1 MAFPQ
6 QFLDELIARNDILDV
21 VSSYVHLT
29 KKGSNYFGLC
39 PFHNE
44 KTPSFSVAPDK
55 QIYHCFGCK
64 KGGGVI
70 NFIMEEENLSFPD
83 AVRFLAKRVNLEVPE
98 EQENREGSRLRQRIL
113 DLNREAARFYYQLLQ
128 QPEGKPVAE
137 YLEQRRIGKKTAV
150 SFGLGASPNSWD
162 ALLTASGRSPLALEP
177 KFTCPLCQDTGVAE
191 GKTCQCVRREM
202 QRLRR
207 EEIEAMSSLSVTSFD
222 TMKLDYYPN
231 TRDPQTGRT
240 VRQYMAELLADLQD
254 YAAAFD
260 LDSENLMLTGN
271 AGLGKTHAALAVA
284 GAALDKGFDVIY
296 ISSPDFFSRVETLHF
311 GSDPAGEKDALLETV
326 SGADLLILDD
336 LGTEFNSS
344 FVISTLY
351 SLLNDRLGRR
361 RPTILT
367 TNITDGTLLEK
378 LYTEKVASRIS
389 AFVPYRFLGEDIRL
403 KKAME
408 E

>member
-1 MAFPQ
+1 MRTRN
-6 QFLDELIARNDILDV
+6 ELYQAALRTVSARRQRA
-21 VSSYVHLT
+21 
-29 KKGSNYFGLC
+29 K
-39 PFHNE
+39 
-44 KTPSFSVAPDK
+44 AAA
-55 QIYHCFGCK
+55 Q
-64 KGGGVI
+64 
-70 NFIMEEENLSFPD
+70 D
-83 AVRFLAKRVNLEVPE
+83 ARAQAEAAVPE
-98 EQENREGSRLRQRIL
+98 LRAAEDALRACGVRCAL
-113 DLNREAARFYYQLLQ
+113 AGARGAGRAEAAAAL
-128 QPEGKPVAE
+128 AE
-137 YLEQRRIGKKTAV
+137 ARQKR
-150 SFGLGASPNSWD
+150 D
-162 ALLTASGRSPLALEP
+162 ALLAASGHSPQALEP
-177 KFTCPLCQDTGVAE
+177 KFTCPLCQDTGVAQ

-207 EEIEAMSSLSVTSFD
+207 EEIEAMSSLSVTRFD

-231 TRDPQTGRT
+231 TRDPQTGRS
-240 VRQYMAELLADLQD
+240 VRQYMAELLADLRD
-254 YAAAFD
+254 YAAEFD

-284 GAALDKGFDVIY
+284 GAALNKGYDVIY

-311 GSDPAGEKDALLETV
+311 GSDPAGEKETLLDTV
-326 SGADLLILDD
+326 TGADLLILDD

-389 AFVPYRFLGEDIRL
+389 AFVPYRFLGDDIRL

>member
-1 MAFPQ
+1 MRTRN
-6 QFLDELIARNDILDV
+6 ELYQAALRTVSARRQRA
-21 VSSYVHLT
+21 
-29 KKGSNYFGLC
+29 K
-39 PFHNE
+39 
-44 KTPSFSVAPDK
+44 AAA
-55 QIYHCFGCK
+55 Q
-64 KGGGVI
+64 
-70 NFIMEEENLSFPD
+70 D
-83 AVRFLAKRVNLEVPE
+83 ARAQAEAAVPE
-98 EQENREGSRLRQRIL
+98 LRAAEDALRACGVRCAL
-113 DLNREAARFYYQLLQ
+113 AGARGAGRAEAAAAL
-128 QPEGKPVAE
+128 AE
-137 YLEQRRIGKKTAV
+137 ARQKR
-150 SFGLGASPNSWD
+150 D
-162 ALLTASGRSPLALEP
+162 ALLAASGRSPQALEP
-177 KFTCPLCQDTGVAE
+177 KFTCPLCQDTGVAQ

-207 EEIEAMSSLSVTSFD
+207 EEIEAMSSLSVTRFD

-231 TRDPQTGRT
+231 TRDPQTGRS

-260 LDSENLMLTGN
+260 LDSENLMFTGN

-284 GAALDKGFDVIY
+284 GSALDKGYDVIY

-311 GSDPAGEKDALLETV
+311 GSDPAGEKDALLDTV

-367 TNITDGTLLEK
+367 TNITDGALLEK

-389 AFVPYRFLGEDIRL
+389 AFVPYRFLGDDIRL

>member
-1 MAFPQ
+1 MRTRN
-6 QFLDELIARNDILDV
+6 ELYQAALRTVSARRQRA
-21 VSSYVHLT
+21 
-29 KKGSNYFGLC
+29 K
-39 PFHNE
+39 
-44 KTPSFSVAPDK
+44 AAA
-55 QIYHCFGCK
+55 Q
-64 KGGGVI
+64 
-70 NFIMEEENLSFPD
+70 D
-83 AVRFLAKRVNLEVPE
+83 ARAQAEAAVPE
-98 EQENREGSRLRQRIL
+98 LRAAEDALRACGVRCAL
-113 DLNREAARFYYQLLQ
+113 AGARGAGRAEAAAAL
-128 QPEGKPVAE
+128 AE
-137 YLEQRRIGKKTAV
+137 ARQKR
-150 SFGLGASPNSWD
+150 D
-162 ALLTASGRSPLALEP
+162 ALLAASGRSPQALEP
-177 KFTCPLCQDTGVAE
+177 KFTCPLCQDTGVAQ

-207 EEIEAMSSLSVTSFD
+207 EEIEAMSSLSVTHFD

-231 TRDPQTGRT
+231 TRDPQTGRS

-260 LDSENLMLTGN
+260 LDSENLMFTGN

-284 GAALDKGFDVIY
+284 GAALDKGYDVIY

-326 SGADLLILDD
+326 TGADLLILDD

-367 TNITDGTLLEK
+367 TNITDGALLEK

-389 AFVPYRFLGEDIRL
+389 AFVPYRFLGDDIRL

>member
-1 MAFPQ
+1 MRTRN
-6 QFLDELIARNDILDV
+6 ELYQAALRTVSARRQRA
-21 VSSYVHLT
+21 
-29 KKGSNYFGLC
+29 K
-39 PFHNE
+39 
-44 KTPSFSVAPDK
+44 AAA
-55 QIYHCFGCK
+55 Q
-64 KGGGVI
+64 
-70 NFIMEEENLSFPD
+70 D
-83 AVRFLAKRVNLEVPE
+83 ARAQAEAAVPE
-98 EQENREGSRLRQRIL
+98 LRAAEDALRACGVRCAL
-113 DLNREAARFYYQLLQ
+113 AGARGAGRAEAAAAL
-128 QPEGKPVAE
+128 AE
-137 YLEQRRIGKKTAV
+137 ARQKR
-150 SFGLGASPNSWD
+150 D
-162 ALLTASGRSPLALEP
+162 ALLAASGRSPQALEP
-177 KFTCPLCQDTGVAE
+177 KFTCPLCQDTGVAQ

-207 EEIEAMSSLSVTSFD
+207 EEIEAMSSLSVTRFD

-231 TRDPQTGRT
+231 TRDPQTGRS

-260 LDSENLMLTGN
+260 LDSENLMFTGN

-284 GAALDKGFDVIY
+284 GSALDKGYDVIY

-311 GSDPAGEKDALLETV
+311 GSDPAGEKEALLETV

-367 TNITDGTLLEK
+367 TNITDGALLEK

-389 AFVPYRFLGEDIRL
+389 AFVPYRFLGDDIRL

>member
-1 MAFPQ
+1 MRTRN
-6 QFLDELIARNDILDV
+6 ELYQAALRTVSARRQRA
-21 VSSYVHLT
+21 
-29 KKGSNYFGLC
+29 K
-39 PFHNE
+39 
-44 KTPSFSVAPDK
+44 AAA
-55 QIYHCFGCK
+55 Q
-64 KGGGVI
+64 
-70 NFIMEEENLSFPD
+70 D
-83 AVRFLAKRVNLEVPE
+83 ARAQAEAAVPE
-98 EQENREGSRLRQRIL
+98 LRAAEDALRACGVRCAL
-113 DLNREAARFYYQLLQ
+113 AGARGAGRAEAAAAL
-128 QPEGKPVAE
+128 AE
-137 YLEQRRIGKKTAV
+137 ARQKR
-150 SFGLGASPNSWD
+150 D
-162 ALLTASGRSPLALEP
+162 ALLAASGRSPQALEP
-177 KFTCPLCQDTGVAE
+177 RFTCPLCQDTGVAQ

-207 EEIEAMSSLSVTSFD
+207 EEIEAMSSLSVTRFD

-231 TRDPQTGRT
+231 TRDPQTGRS

-260 LDSENLMLTGN
+260 LDSENLMFTGN

-284 GAALDKGFDVIY
+284 GAALDKGYDVIY

-326 SGADLLILDD
+326 TGADLLILDD

-367 TNITDGTLLEK
+367 TNITDGALLEK

-389 AFVPYRFLGEDIRL
+389 AFVPYRFLGDDIRL

>member
-1 MAFPQ
+1 MRTRN
-6 QFLDELIARNDILDV
+6 ELYQAALRTVSARRQRA
-21 VSSYVHLT
+21 
-29 KKGSNYFGLC
+29 K
-39 PFHNE
+39 
-44 KTPSFSVAPDK
+44 AAA
-55 QIYHCFGCK
+55 Q
-64 KGGGVI
+64 
-70 NFIMEEENLSFPD
+70 D
-83 AVRFLAKRVNLEVPE
+83 ARAQAEAAVPE
-98 EQENREGSRLRQRIL
+98 LRAAEDALRACGVRCAL
-113 DLNREAARFYYQLLQ
+113 AGARGAGRAEAAAAL
-128 QPEGKPVAE
+128 AE
-137 YLEQRRIGKKTAV
+137 ARQKR
-150 SFGLGASPNSWD
+150 D
-162 ALLTASGRSPLALEP
+162 ALLAASGGSPQALEP
-177 KFTCPLCQDTGVAE
+177 KFTCPLCQDTGVAQ

-207 EEIEAMSSLSVTSFD
+207 EEIEAMSSLSVTRFD

-231 TRDPQTGRT
+231 TRDPQTGRS

-284 GAALDKGFDVIY
+284 GAALDKGYDVIY

-326 SGADLLILDD
+326 TGADLLILDD

-367 TNITDGTLLEK
+367 TNITDGALLEK

-389 AFVPYRFLGEDIRL
+389 AFVPYRFLGDDIRL

>member
-1 MAFPQ
+1 MRTRN
-6 QFLDELIARNDILDV
+6 ELYQAALRTVSARRQRA
-21 VSSYVHLT
+21 
-29 KKGSNYFGLC
+29 K
-39 PFHNE
+39 
-44 KTPSFSVAPDK
+44 AAA
-55 QIYHCFGCK
+55 Q
-64 KGGGVI
+64 
-70 NFIMEEENLSFPD
+70 D
-83 AVRFLAKRVNLEVPE
+83 ARAQAEAAVPE
-98 EQENREGSRLRQRIL
+98 LRAAEDALRACGVRCAL
-113 DLNREAARFYYQLLQ
+113 AGARGAGRAEAAAAL
-128 QPEGKPVAE
+128 AE
-137 YLEQRRIGKKTAV
+137 ARQKR
-150 SFGLGASPNSWD
+150 D
-162 ALLTASGRSPLALEP
+162 ALLAASGRSPQALEP
-177 KFTCPLCQDTGVAE
+177 KFTCPLCQDTGVDQ

-207 EEIEAMSSLSVTSFD
+207 EEIEAMSSLSVTRFD

-231 TRDPQTGRT
+231 TRDPQTGRS

-260 LDSENLMLTGN
+260 LDSENLMFTGN

-284 GAALDKGFDVIY
+284 GAALDKGYDVIY

-326 SGADLLILDD
+326 TGADLLILDD

-367 TNITDGTLLEK
+367 TNITDGALLEK

-389 AFVPYRFLGEDIRL
+389 AFVPYRFLGDDIRL

>member
-1 MAFPQ
+1 MRTRN
-6 QFLDELIARNDILDV
+6 ELYQAALRTVSARRQRA
-21 VSSYVHLT
+21 
-29 KKGSNYFGLC
+29 K
-39 PFHNE
+39 
-44 KTPSFSVAPDK
+44 AAA
-55 QIYHCFGCK
+55 Q
-64 KGGGVI
+64 
-70 NFIMEEENLSFPD
+70 D
-83 AVRFLAKRVNLEVPE
+83 ARAQAEAAVPE
-98 EQENREGSRLRQRIL
+98 LRAAEDALRACGVRCAL
-113 DLNREAARFYYQLLQ
+113 AGARGAGRAEAAAAL
-128 QPEGKPVAE
+128 AE
-137 YLEQRRIGKKTAV
+137 ARQKR
-150 SFGLGASPNSWD
+150 D
-162 ALLTASGRSPLALEP
+162 ALLAASGRSPQALEP
-177 KFTCPLCQDTGVAE
+177 KFTCPLCQDTGVAQ

-207 EEIEAMSSLSVTSFD
+207 EEIEAMSSLSVTRFD

-231 TRDPQTGRT
+231 TRDPQTGRS

-260 LDSENLMLTGN
+260 LDSENLMFTGN

-284 GAALDKGFDVIY
+284 GAALNKGYDVIY

-311 GSDPAGEKDALLETV
+311 GSDPAGEKDTLLDTV
-326 SGADLLILDD
+326 TGADLLILDD

-367 TNITDGTLLEK
+367 TNIVDGALLEK
-378 LYTEKVASRIS
+378 LYTEKVSSRIS

-403 KKAME
+403 KKALE
-408 E
+408 D

>member
-1 MAFPQ
+1 MRTRN
-6 QFLDELIARNDILDV
+6 ELYQAALRTVSARRQRA
-21 VSSYVHLT
+21 
-29 KKGSNYFGLC
+29 K
-39 PFHNE
+39 
-44 KTPSFSVAPDK
+44 AAA
-55 QIYHCFGCK
+55 Q
-64 KGGGVI
+64 
-70 NFIMEEENLSFPD
+70 D
-83 AVRFLAKRVNLEVPE
+83 ARAQAEAAVPE
-98 EQENREGSRLRQRIL
+98 LRAAEDALRACGVRCAL
-113 DLNREAARFYYQLLQ
+113 AGARGAGRAEAAAAL
-128 QPEGKPVAE
+128 AE
-137 YLEQRRIGKKTAV
+137 ARQKR
-150 SFGLGASPNSWD
+150 D
-162 ALLTASGRSPLALEP
+162 ALLAASGRSPQALEP
-177 KFTCPLCQDTGVAE
+177 KFTCPLCQDTGVAQ

-207 EEIEAMSSLSVTSFD
+207 EEIEAMSSLSVTRFD

-231 TRDPQTGRT
+231 TRDPQTGRS

-284 GAALDKGFDVIY
+284 GSALDKGFDVIY

-326 SGADLLILDD
+326 TGADLLILDD

-367 TNITDGTLLEK
+367 TNITDGALLEK

-389 AFVPYRFLGEDIRL
+389 AFVPYRFLGDDIRL

>member
-1 MAFPQ
+1 MRTRN
-6 QFLDELIARNDILDV
+6 ELYQAALRTVSAR
-21 VSSYVHLT
+21 
-29 KKGSNYFGLC
+29 
-39 PFHNE
+39 
-44 KTPSFSVAPDK
+44 
-55 QIYHCFGCK
+55 
-64 KGGGVI
+64 
-70 NFIMEEENLSFPD
+70 
-83 AVRFLAKRVNLEVPE
+83 
-98 EQENREGSRLRQRIL
+98 RQRAKAAAQ
-113 DLNREAARFYYQLLQ
+113 DARAQAEAAVPGLRA
-128 QPEGKPVAE
+128 AE
-137 YLEQRRIGKKTAV
+137 DALRACGVRCA
-150 SFGLGASPNSWD
+150 LAGARGAGRAEAAAALAEARQKRD
-162 ALLTASGRSPLALEP
+162 ALLAASGRSPQALEP
-177 KFTCPLCQDTGVAE
+177 KFTCPLCQDTGVAG

-207 EEIEAMSSLSVTSFD
+207 EEIEAMSSLSVTRFD

-231 TRDPQTGRT
+231 TRDPQTGRS

-260 LDSENLMLTGN
+260 LDSENLMFTGN

-284 GAALDKGFDVIY
+284 GAALDKGYDVIY

-326 SGADLLILDD
+326 TGADLLILDD

-367 TNITDGTLLEK
+367 TNITDGALLEK

-389 AFVPYRFLGEDIRL
+389 AFVPYRFLGDDIRL

>member
-1 MAFPQ
+1 MRTRN
-6 QFLDELIARNDILDV
+6 ELYQAALRTVSAR
-21 VSSYVHLT
+21 
-29 KKGSNYFGLC
+29 
-39 PFHNE
+39 
-44 KTPSFSVAPDK
+44 
-55 QIYHCFGCK
+55 
-64 KGGGVI
+64 
-70 NFIMEEENLSFPD
+70 
-83 AVRFLAKRVNLEVPE
+83 
-98 EQENREGSRLRQRIL
+98 RQRAKAAAQ
-113 DLNREAARFYYQLLQ
+113 DARAQAEAAVPGLRA
-128 QPEGKPVAE
+128 AE
-137 YLEQRRIGKKTAV
+137 DALRACGVRCA
-150 SFGLGASPNSWD
+150 LAGARGAGRAEAAAALAEARQKRD
-162 ALLTASGRSPLALEP
+162 ALLAASGRSPQALEP
-177 KFTCPLCQDTGVAE
+177 KFTCPLCQDTGVAQ

-207 EEIEAMSSLSVTSFD
+207 EEIEAMSSLSVTRFD

-231 TRDPQTGRT
+231 TRDPQTGRS

-284 GAALDKGFDVIY
+284 GAALDKGYDVIY

-326 SGADLLILDD
+326 TGADLLILDD

-367 TNITDGTLLEK
+367 TNITDGALLEK

-389 AFVPYRFLGEDIRL
+389 AFVPYRFLGDDIRL

>member
-1 MAFPQ
+1 MRTRN
-6 QFLDELIARNDILDV
+6 ELYQAALRTVSAR
-21 VSSYVHLT
+21 
-29 KKGSNYFGLC
+29 
-39 PFHNE
+39 
-44 KTPSFSVAPDK
+44 
-55 QIYHCFGCK
+55 
-64 KGGGVI
+64 
-70 NFIMEEENLSFPD
+70 
-83 AVRFLAKRVNLEVPE
+83 
-98 EQENREGSRLRQRIL
+98 RQRAKAAAQ
-113 DLNREAARFYYQLLQ
+113 DARAQAEAAVPGLRA
-128 QPEGKPVAE
+128 AE
-137 YLEQRRIGKKTAV
+137 DALRACGVRCA
-150 SFGLGASPNSWD
+150 LAGARGAGRAEAAAALAEARQKRD
-162 ALLTASGRSPLALEP
+162 ALLAASGRSPQALEP
-177 KFTCPLCQDTGVAE
+177 KFTCPLCQDTGVAQ

-207 EEIEAMSSLSVTSFD
+207 EESDALPRRSVARSAP
-222 TMKLDYYPN
+222 MKRDDSPN
-231 TRDPQTGRT
+231 ARDPGPGRGA
-240 VRQYMAELLADLQD
+240 RQSMAERLADLQD

-260 LDSENLMLTGN
+260 LDSENLMFTGN

-284 GAALDKGFDVIY
+284 GAALDKGYDVIY

-326 SGADLLILDD
+326 TGADLLILDD

-367 TNITDGTLLEK
+367 TNITDGALLEK

-389 AFVPYRFLGEDIRL
+389 AFVPYRFLGDDIRL

>member
-1 MAFPQ
+1 MRTRN
-6 QFLDELIARNDILDV
+6 ELYQAALRTVSARRQRA
-21 VSSYVHLT
+21 
-29 KKGSNYFGLC
+29 K
-39 PFHNE
+39 
-44 KTPSFSVAPDK
+44 AAA
-55 QIYHCFGCK
+55 Q
-64 KGGGVI
+64 
-70 NFIMEEENLSFPD
+70 D
-83 AVRFLAKRVNLEVPE
+83 ARAQAEAAVPE
-98 EQENREGSRLRQRIL
+98 LRAAEDALRACGVRCAL
-113 DLNREAARFYYQLLQ
+113 AGARGAGRAEAAAAL
-128 QPEGKPVAE
+128 AE
-137 YLEQRRIGKKTAV
+137 ARQKR
-150 SFGLGASPNSWD
+150 D
-162 ALLTASGRSPLALEP
+162 ALLAASGRSPQALEP
-177 KFTCPLCQDTGVAE
+177 KFTCPLCQDTGVAQ

-207 EEIEAMSSLSVTSFD
+207 EEIEAMSSLSVTRFD

-231 TRDPQTGRT
+231 TRDPQTGRS

-260 LDSENLMLTGN
+260 LDSENLMFTGN

-284 GAALDKGFDVIY
+284 GSALDKGYDVIY

-326 SGADLLILDD
+326 TGADLLILDD

-367 TNITDGTLLEK
+367 TNITDGALLEK

-389 AFVPYRFLGEDIRL
+389 AFVPYRFLGDDIRL

>member
-1 MAFPQ
+1 MRTRN
-6 QFLDELIARNDILDV
+6 ELYQAALRTVSARRQRA
-21 VSSYVHLT
+21 
-29 KKGSNYFGLC
+29 K
-39 PFHNE
+39 
-44 KTPSFSVAPDK
+44 AAA
-55 QIYHCFGCK
+55 Q
-64 KGGGVI
+64 
-70 NFIMEEENLSFPD
+70 D
-83 AVRFLAKRVNLEVPE
+83 ARAQAEAAVPE
-98 EQENREGSRLRQRIL
+98 LRAAEDALRACGVRCAL
-113 DLNREAARFYYQLLQ
+113 AGARGAGRAEAAAAL
-128 QPEGKPVAE
+128 AE
-137 YLEQRRIGKKTAV
+137 ARQKR
-150 SFGLGASPNSWD
+150 D
-162 ALLTASGRSPLALEP
+162 ALLAASGRSPQALEP
-177 KFTCPLCQDTGVAE
+177 KFTCPLCQDTGVAQ

-231 TRDPQTGRT
+231 TRDPQTGRS

-260 LDSENLMLTGN
+260 LHSENLMFTGN

-284 GAALDKGFDVIY
+284 GAALDKGYDVIY

-326 SGADLLILDD
+326 TGADLLILDD

-367 TNITDGTLLEK
+367 TNITDGALLEK

-389 AFVPYRFLGEDIRL
+389 AFVPYRFLGDDIRL

>member
-1 MAFPQ
+1 MRTRNELYQAAMRILSARRQMAKAQ
-6 QFLDELIARNDILDV
+6 AQDARAQA
-21 VSSYVHLT
+21 
-29 KKGSNYFGLC
+29 
-39 PFHNE
+39 E
-44 KTPSFSVAPDK
+44 A
-55 QIYHCFGCK
+55 
-64 KGGGVI
+64 
-70 NFIMEEENLSFPD
+70 
-83 AVRFLAKRVNLEVPE
+83 AVPE
-98 EQENREGSRLRQRIL
+98 LRAAEDALRSCGVRYALAGAQGTGREQAAAALAQARQKR
-113 DLNREAARFYYQLLQ
+113 
-128 QPEGKPVAE
+128 
-137 YLEQRRIGKKTAV
+137 
-150 SFGLGASPNSWD
+150 D
-162 ALLTASGRSPLALEP
+162 ALLAASGRSPLALEP
-177 KFTCPLCQDTGVAE
+177 HYTCPVCQDTGVAD
-191 GKTCQCVRREM
+191 GKTCLCVRREM

-222 TMKLDYYPN
+222 TMKLGYYPN

-240 VRQYMAELLADLQD
+240 VRQYMADLLADLRD
-254 YAAAFD
+254 YADEFD
-260 LDSENLMLTGN
+260 LNSENLMLTGN

-296 ISSPDFFSRVETLHF
+296 ISSPDFFGRVETLHF
-311 GSDPAGEKDALLETV
+311 GADPGGEKETLLETAA
-326 SGADLLILDD
+326 GADLLILDD

-403 KKAME
+403 KKALE
-408 E
+408 V

>member
-1 MAFPQ
+1 MRTRN
-6 QFLDELIARNDILDV
+6 ELYQAALRTVSARRQRA
-21 VSSYVHLT
+21 
-29 KKGSNYFGLC
+29 K
-39 PFHNE
+39 
-44 KTPSFSVAPDK
+44 AAA
-55 QIYHCFGCK
+55 Q
-64 KGGGVI
+64 
-70 NFIMEEENLSFPD
+70 D
-83 AVRFLAKRVNLEVPE
+83 ARAQAEAAVPE
-98 EQENREGSRLRQRIL
+98 LRAAEDALRACGVRCAL
-113 DLNREAARFYYQLLQ
+113 AGARGAGRAEAAAAL
-128 QPEGKPVAE
+128 AE
-137 YLEQRRIGKKTAV
+137 ARQKR
-150 SFGLGASPNSWD
+150 D
-162 ALLTASGRSPLALEP
+162 ALLAASGRSPQALEP
-177 KFTCPLCQDTGVAE
+177 KFTCPLCQDTGVAQ

-207 EEIEAMSSLSVTSFD
+207 EEIEAMSSLSVTRFD

-231 TRDPQTGRT
+231 TRDPQTGRS

-284 GAALDKGFDVIY
+284 GAALDKGYDVIY

-311 GSDPAGEKDALLETV
+311 GSDPAGEKETLLETV
-326 SGADLLILDD
+326 TGADLLILDD

-367 TNITDGTLLEK
+367 TNITDGALLEK

-389 AFVPYRFLGEDIRL
+389 AFVPYRFLGDDIRL

>member
-1 MAFPQ
+1 MRTRN
-6 QFLDELIARNDILDV
+6 ELYQAALRTVSARRQRA
-21 VSSYVHLT
+21 
-29 KKGSNYFGLC
+29 K
-39 PFHNE
+39 
-44 KTPSFSVAPDK
+44 AAA
-55 QIYHCFGCK
+55 Q
-64 KGGGVI
+64 
-70 NFIMEEENLSFPD
+70 D
-83 AVRFLAKRVNLEVPE
+83 ARAQAEAAVPE
-98 EQENREGSRLRQRIL
+98 LRAAEDALRACGVRCAL
-113 DLNREAARFYYQLLQ
+113 AGARGAGRAEAAAAL
-128 QPEGKPVAE
+128 AE
-137 YLEQRRIGKKTAV
+137 ARQKR
-150 SFGLGASPNSWD
+150 D
-162 ALLTASGRSPLALEP
+162 ALLAASGRSPQALEP
-177 KFTCPLCQDTGVAE
+177 KFTRPLCQDTGVAQ

-207 EEIEAMSSLSVTSFD
+207 EEIEAMSSLSVTRFD

-231 TRDPQTGRT
+231 TRDPQTGRS

-260 LDSENLMLTGN
+260 LDSENLMFTGN

-284 GAALDKGFDVIY
+284 GAALDKGYDVIY

-326 SGADLLILDD
+326 TGADLLILDD

>member
-1 MAFPQ
+1 MRTRNELYQAAMRTVSARRQMARAAAQ
-6 QFLDELIARNDILDV
+6 DARAKALAAV
-21 VSSYVHLT
+21 P
-29 KKGSNYFGLC
+29 GLQ
-39 PFHNE
+39 E
-44 KTPSFSVAPDK
+44 A
-55 QIYHCFGCK
+55 
-64 KGGGVI
+64 
-70 NFIMEEENLSFPD
+70 ED
-83 AVRFLAKRVNLEVPE
+83 AVRTCGVRCALAGARGADRAAATAALAEARQKR
-98 EQENREGSRLRQRIL
+98 
-113 DLNREAARFYYQLLQ
+113 
-128 QPEGKPVAE
+128 
-137 YLEQRRIGKKTAV
+137 
-150 SFGLGASPNSWD
+150 D
-162 ALLTASGRSPLALEP
+162 ALLAASGRSPLALEP

-284 GAALDKGFDVIY
+284 GAALDKGYDVIY

-311 GSDPAGEKDALLETV
+311 GSDPAGEKDALLDTV

>member
-1 MAFPQ
+1 MRTRN
-6 QFLDELIARNDILDV
+6 ELYQAALRTVSARRQRA
-21 VSSYVHLT
+21 
-29 KKGSNYFGLC
+29 K
-39 PFHNE
+39 
-44 KTPSFSVAPDK
+44 AAA
-55 QIYHCFGCK
+55 Q
-64 KGGGVI
+64 
-70 NFIMEEENLSFPD
+70 D
-83 AVRFLAKRVNLEVPE
+83 ARAQAEAAVPE
-98 EQENREGSRLRQRIL
+98 LRAAEDALRACGVRCAL
-113 DLNREAARFYYQLLQ
+113 AGARGAGRAEAAAAL
-128 QPEGKPVAE
+128 AE
-137 YLEQRRIGKKTAV
+137 ARQKR
-150 SFGLGASPNSWD
+150 D
-162 ALLTASGRSPLALEP
+162 ALLAASGRSPQALEP
-177 KFTCPLCQDTGVAE
+177 KFTCPLCQDTGVAH

-231 TRDPQTGRT
+231 TRDPQTGRS

-260 LDSENLMLTGN
+260 LDSENLMFTGN

-284 GAALDKGFDVIY
+284 GAALDKGYDVIY

-326 SGADLLILDD
+326 TGADLLILDD

-367 TNITDGTLLEK
+367 TNITDGALLEK

-389 AFVPYRFLGEDIRL
+389 AFVPYRFLGDDIRL

>member
-1 MAFPQ
+1 MRTRN
-6 QFLDELIARNDILDV
+6 ELYQAALRTVSARRQRA
-21 VSSYVHLT
+21 
-29 KKGSNYFGLC
+29 K
-39 PFHNE
+39 
-44 KTPSFSVAPDK
+44 AAA
-55 QIYHCFGCK
+55 Q
-64 KGGGVI
+64 
-70 NFIMEEENLSFPD
+70 D
-83 AVRFLAKRVNLEVPE
+83 ARAQAEAAVPE
-98 EQENREGSRLRQRIL
+98 LRAAEDALRACGVRCAL
-113 DLNREAARFYYQLLQ
+113 AEARQ
-128 QPEGKPVAE
+128 K
-137 YLEQRRIGKKTAV
+137 R
-150 SFGLGASPNSWD
+150 D
-162 ALLTASGRSPLALEP
+162 ALLAASGRSPQALEP
-177 KFTCPLCQDTGVAE
+177 KFTCPLCQDTGVAH

-207 EEIEAMSSLSVTSFD
+207 EEIEAMSSLSVTRFD

-231 TRDPQTGRT
+231 TRDPQTGRS

-284 GAALDKGFDVIY
+284 GAALDKGYDVIY

-326 SGADLLILDD
+326 TGADLLILDD

-367 TNITDGTLLEK
+367 TNITDGALLEK

-389 AFVPYRFLGEDIRL
+389 AFVPYRFLGDDIRL

>member
-1 MAFPQ
+1 MRTRN
-6 QFLDELIARNDILDV
+6 ELYQAALRTVSAR
-21 VSSYVHLT
+21 
-29 KKGSNYFGLC
+29 
-39 PFHNE
+39 
-44 KTPSFSVAPDK
+44 
-55 QIYHCFGCK
+55 
-64 KGGGVI
+64 
-70 NFIMEEENLSFPD
+70 
-83 AVRFLAKRVNLEVPE
+83 
-98 EQENREGSRLRQRIL
+98 RQRAKAAAQ
-113 DLNREAARFYYQLLQ
+113 DARAQAEAAVPGLRA
-128 QPEGKPVAE
+128 AE
-137 YLEQRRIGKKTAV
+137 DALRACGVRCSLA
-150 SFGLGASPNSWD
+150 GARGAGRAEAAAALAEARQKRD
-162 ALLTASGRSPLALEP
+162 ALLAASGRSPQALEP
-177 KFTCPLCQDTGVAE
+177 KFTCPLCQDTGVAQ

-207 EEIEAMSSLSVTSFD
+207 EEIEAMSSLSVTRFD

-231 TRDPQTGRT
+231 TRDPQTGRS

-260 LDSENLMLTGN
+260 LDSENLMFTGN

-284 GAALDKGFDVIY
+284 GAALDKGYDVIY

-326 SGADLLILDD
+326 TGADLLILDD

-367 TNITDGTLLEK
+367 TNITDGALLEK

-389 AFVPYRFLGEDIRL
+389 AFVPYRFLGDDIRL

>member
-1 MAFPQ
+1 MRTRN
-6 QFLDELIARNDILDV
+6 ELYQAALRTVSAR
-21 VSSYVHLT
+21 
-29 KKGSNYFGLC
+29 
-39 PFHNE
+39 
-44 KTPSFSVAPDK
+44 
-55 QIYHCFGCK
+55 
-64 KGGGVI
+64 
-70 NFIMEEENLSFPD
+70 
-83 AVRFLAKRVNLEVPE
+83 
-98 EQENREGSRLRQRIL
+98 RQRAKAAAQ
-113 DLNREAARFYYQLLQ
+113 DARAQAEAAVPGLRA
-128 QPEGKPVAE
+128 AE
-137 YLEQRRIGKKTAV
+137 DALRACGVRCA
-150 SFGLGASPNSWD
+150 LAGARGAGRAEAAAALAEARQKRD
-162 ALLTASGRSPLALEP
+162 ALLAASGRSPQALEP
-177 KFTCPLCQDTGVAE
+177 KFTCPLCQDTGVAQ

-207 EEIEAMSSLSVTSFD
+207 EEIEAMSSLSVTRFD

-231 TRDPQTGRT
+231 TRDPQTGRS

-260 LDSENLMLTGN
+260 LDSENLMFTGN

-284 GAALDKGFDVIY
+284 GAALNKGYDVIY

-311 GSDPAGEKDALLETV
+311 GSDPAGEKETLLDTV
-326 SGADLLILDD
+326 TGADLLILDD

-367 TNITDGTLLEK
+367 TNITDGALLEK

>member
-1 MAFPQ
+1 MRTRN
-6 QFLDELIARNDILDV
+6 ELYQAALRTVSAR
-21 VSSYVHLT
+21 
-29 KKGSNYFGLC
+29 
-39 PFHNE
+39 
-44 KTPSFSVAPDK
+44 
-55 QIYHCFGCK
+55 
-64 KGGGVI
+64 
-70 NFIMEEENLSFPD
+70 
-83 AVRFLAKRVNLEVPE
+83 
-98 EQENREGSRLRQRIL
+98 RQRAKAAAQ
-113 DLNREAARFYYQLLQ
+113 DARAQAEAAVPGLRA
-128 QPEGKPVAE
+128 AE
-137 YLEQRRIGKKTAV
+137 DALRACGVRCA
-150 SFGLGASPNSWD
+150 LAGARGAGRAEAAAALAEARQKRD
-162 ALLTASGRSPLALEP
+162 ALLAASGRSPRALEP
-177 KFTCPLCQDTGVAE
+177 KFTCPLCQDTGVAQ

-207 EEIEAMSSLSVTSFD
+207 EEIEAMSSLSVTRFD

-231 TRDPQTGRT
+231 TRDPQTGRS

-260 LDSENLMLTGN
+260 LDSENLMFTGN

-284 GAALDKGFDVIY
+284 GAALDKGYDVIY
-296 ISSPDFFSRVETLHF
+296 ISSPDFFGRVETLHF
-311 GSDPAGEKDALLETV
+311 GSDPGGEKETLLETAA
-326 SGADLLILDD
+326 GADLLILDD

>member
-1 MAFPQ
+1 MRTRNELYQAAMRTVSARRQMARAAAQ
-6 QFLDELIARNDILDV
+6 DARAKALAAV
-21 VSSYVHLT
+21 P
-29 KKGSNYFGLC
+29 GLQ
-39 PFHNE
+39 E
-44 KTPSFSVAPDK
+44 A
-55 QIYHCFGCK
+55 
-64 KGGGVI
+64 
-70 NFIMEEENLSFPD
+70 ED
-83 AVRFLAKRVNLEVPE
+83 AVRTCGVRCALAGARGADRAAATAALAEARQKR
-98 EQENREGSRLRQRIL
+98 
-113 DLNREAARFYYQLLQ
+113 
-128 QPEGKPVAE
+128 
-137 YLEQRRIGKKTAV
+137 
-150 SFGLGASPNSWD
+150 D
-162 ALLTASGRSPLALEP
+162 ALLAASGRSPLALEP

-254 YAAAFD
+254 YAASFD
-260 LDSENLMLTGN
+260 LNSENLMLTGN

-284 GAALDKGFDVIY
+284 GAALDKGYDVIY

-311 GSDPAGEKDALLETV
+311 GSDPAGEKDALLDTV

-389 AFVPYRFLGEDIRL
+389 AFIPYRFLGEDIRL

>member
-1 MAFPQ
+1 MRTRN
-6 QFLDELIARNDILDV
+6 ELYQAAMRTVSARRQKARARAEDARAEARAAIPALKAAEDQV
-21 VSSYVHLT
+21 T
-29 KKGSNYFGLC
+29 AC
-39 PFHNE
+39 
-44 KTPSFSVAPDK
+44 
-55 QIYHCFGCK
+55 
-64 KGGGVI
+64 GVRC
-70 NFIMEEENLSFPD
+70 
-83 AVRFLAKRVNLEVPE
+83 ALAGARGADRTAAASALA
-98 EQENREGSRLRQRIL
+98 
-113 DLNREAARFYYQLLQ
+113 AARQ
-128 QPEGKPVAE
+128 K
-137 YLEQRRIGKKTAV
+137 R
-150 SFGLGASPNSWD
+150 D
-162 ALLTASGRSPLALEP
+162 ALLAASGRSPLALEP
-177 KFTCPLCQDTGVAE
+177 KYTCPLCQDTGVAQ

-207 EEIEAMSSLSVTSFD
+207 EEIEAMSSLSVTRFD

-231 TRDPQTGRT
+231 TRDPQTGRS

-260 LDSENLMLTGN
+260 LDSENLMFTGN

-284 GAALDKGFDVIY
+284 GAALDKGYDVIY

-326 SGADLLILDD
+326 TGADLLILDD

-367 TNITDGTLLEK
+367 TNITDGALLEK

-389 AFVPYRFLGEDIRL
+389 AFVPYRFLGDDIRL

>member
-1 MAFPQ
+1 MRTRNELYQAAMRTVSARRQMARAAAQ
-6 QFLDELIARNDILDV
+6 DARAKALAAV
-21 VSSYVHLT
+21 P
-29 KKGSNYFGLC
+29 GLQ
-39 PFHNE
+39 E
-44 KTPSFSVAPDK
+44 A
-55 QIYHCFGCK
+55 
-64 KGGGVI
+64 
-70 NFIMEEENLSFPD
+70 ED
-83 AVRFLAKRVNLEVPE
+83 AVRTCGVRCALAGARGADRAAATAALAEARQKR
-98 EQENREGSRLRQRIL
+98 
-113 DLNREAARFYYQLLQ
+113 
-128 QPEGKPVAE
+128 
-137 YLEQRRIGKKTAV
+137 
-150 SFGLGASPNSWD
+150 D
-162 ALLTASGRSPLALEP
+162 ALLAASGRSPLALEP

-254 YAAAFD
+254 YAASFD
-260 LDSENLMLTGN
+260 LNSENLMLTGN

-284 GAALDKGFDVIY
+284 GAALDKGYDVIY

-311 GSDPAGEKDALLETV
+311 GSDPAGEKDALLDTV

>member
-1 MAFPQ
+1 MRTRN
-6 QFLDELIARNDILDV
+6 ELYQAALRTVSAR
-21 VSSYVHLT
+21 
-29 KKGSNYFGLC
+29 
-39 PFHNE
+39 
-44 KTPSFSVAPDK
+44 
-55 QIYHCFGCK
+55 
-64 KGGGVI
+64 
-70 NFIMEEENLSFPD
+70 
-83 AVRFLAKRVNLEVPE
+83 
-98 EQENREGSRLRQRIL
+98 RQRAKAAAQ
-113 DLNREAARFYYQLLQ
+113 DARAQAEAAVPGLRA
-128 QPEGKPVAE
+128 AE
-137 YLEQRRIGKKTAV
+137 DALRACGVRCA
-150 SFGLGASPNSWD
+150 LAGARGAGRAEAAAALAEARQKRD
-162 ALLTASGRSPLALEP
+162 ALLAASGRSPQALEP
-177 KFTCPLCQDTGVAE
+177 KFTCPLCQDTGVAQ

-231 TRDPQTGRT
+231 TRDPQTGRS

-260 LDSENLMLTGN
+260 LDSENLMFTGN

-284 GAALDKGFDVIY
+284 GSALDKGYDVIY

-326 SGADLLILDD
+326 TGPDLLILDD
-336 LGTEFNSS
+336 LGTDVNSS

-351 SLLNDRLGRR
+351 SLLNDRLSRR

-367 TNITDGTLLEK
+367 TNITDGALLEK

-389 AFVPYRFLGEDIRL
+389 AFVPYRFLGDDIRL

>member
-1 MAFPQ
+1 MILPPVST
-6 QFLDELIARNDILDV
+6 LAR
-21 VSSYVHLT
+21 
-29 KKGSNYFGLC
+29 
-39 PFHNE
+39 
-44 KTPSFSVAPDK
+44 A
-55 QIYHCFGCK
+55 
-64 KGGGVI
+64 
-70 NFIMEEENLSFPD
+70 LS
-83 AVRFLAKRVNLEVPE
+83 RR
-98 EQENREGSRLRQRIL
+98 G
-113 DLNREAARFYYQLLQ
+113 AARSGPPPPPLADPRQ
-128 QPEGKPVAE
+128 K
-137 YLEQRRIGKKTAV
+137 R
-150 SFGLGASPNSWD
+150 D
-162 ALLTASGRSPLALEP
+162 AILAASGRSPQALEP
-177 KFTCPLCQDTGVAE
+177 KFPCPLCQDTGVAQ

-207 EEIEAMSSLSVTSFD
+207 EEIEAMSSLSVTRFD

-231 TRDPQTGRT
+231 TRDPQTGRS

-260 LDSENLMLTGN
+260 LDSENLMFTGN

-284 GAALDKGFDVIY
+284 GAALDKGYDVIY

-326 SGADLLILDD
+326 TGADLLILDD

-367 TNITDGTLLEK
+367 TNITDGALLEK

-389 AFVPYRFLGEDIRL
+389 AFVPYRFLGDDIRL

>member
-1 MAFPQ
+1 MRTRN
-6 QFLDELIARNDILDV
+6 ELYQAALRTVSARRQRA
-21 VSSYVHLT
+21 
-29 KKGSNYFGLC
+29 K
-39 PFHNE
+39 
-44 KTPSFSVAPDK
+44 AAA
-55 QIYHCFGCK
+55 Q
-64 KGGGVI
+64 
-70 NFIMEEENLSFPD
+70 D
-83 AVRFLAKRVNLEVPE
+83 ARAQAEAAVPE
-98 EQENREGSRLRQRIL
+98 LRAAEDALRACGVRCAL
-113 DLNREAARFYYQLLQ
+113 AGARGAGRAEAAAAL
-128 QPEGKPVAE
+128 AE
-137 YLEQRRIGKKTAV
+137 ARQKR
-150 SFGLGASPNSWD
+150 D
-162 ALLTASGRSPLALEP
+162 ALLAASGRSPQALEP
-177 KFTCPLCQDTGVAE
+177 KFTCPLCQDTGVAQ

-231 TRDPQTGRT
+231 TRDPQTGRS

-260 LDSENLMLTGN
+260 LDSENLMFTGN

-284 GAALDKGFDVIY
+284 GAALDKGYDVIY

-326 SGADLLILDD
+326 TGADLLILDD

-367 TNITDGTLLEK
+367 TNITDGALLEK

-389 AFVPYRFLGEDIRL
+389 AFVPYRFLGDDIRL

>member
-1 MAFPQ
+1 MRTRN
-6 QFLDELIARNDILDV
+6 ELYQAALRTVSARRQRA
-21 VSSYVHLT
+21 
-29 KKGSNYFGLC
+29 K
-39 PFHNE
+39 
-44 KTPSFSVAPDK
+44 AAA
-55 QIYHCFGCK
+55 Q
-64 KGGGVI
+64 
-70 NFIMEEENLSFPD
+70 D
-83 AVRFLAKRVNLEVPE
+83 ARAQAEAAVPE
-98 EQENREGSRLRQRIL
+98 LRAAEDALRACGVRCAL
-113 DLNREAARFYYQLLQ
+113 AGARGAGRAEAAAAL
-128 QPEGKPVAE
+128 AE
-137 YLEQRRIGKKTAV
+137 ARQKR
-150 SFGLGASPNSWD
+150 D
-162 ALLTASGRSPLALEP
+162 ALLAASGRSPQALEP
-177 KFTCPLCQDTGVAE
+177 KFTCPLCQDTGVAQ

-207 EEIEAMSSLSVTSFD
+207 EEIEAMSSLSVTRFD

-231 TRDPQTGRT
+231 TRDPQTGRS

-260 LDSENLMLTGN
+260 LDSENLMFTGN

-284 GAALDKGFDVIY
+284 GAALDKGYDVIY

-326 SGADLLILDD
+326 TGADLLILDD

-367 TNITDGTLLEK
+367 TNITDGALLEK

-389 AFVPYRFLGEDIRL
+389 AFVPYRFLGDDIRL

-408 E
+408 P

>member
-1 MAFPQ
+1 MRTRN
-6 QFLDELIARNDILDV
+6 ELYQAALRTVSARRQRA
-21 VSSYVHLT
+21 
-29 KKGSNYFGLC
+29 K
-39 PFHNE
+39 
-44 KTPSFSVAPDK
+44 AAA
-55 QIYHCFGCK
+55 Q
-64 KGGGVI
+64 
-70 NFIMEEENLSFPD
+70 D
-83 AVRFLAKRVNLEVPE
+83 ARAQAEAAVPE
-98 EQENREGSRLRQRIL
+98 LRAAEDALRACGVRCAL
-113 DLNREAARFYYQLLQ
+113 AGARGAGRAEAAAAL
-128 QPEGKPVAE
+128 AE
-137 YLEQRRIGKKTAV
+137 ARQKR
-150 SFGLGASPNSWD
+150 D
-162 ALLTASGRSPLALEP
+162 ALLAASGRSPQALEP
-177 KFTCPLCQDTGVAE
+177 KFTCPLCQDTGVAQ

-207 EEIEAMSSLSVTSFD
+207 EEIEAMSSLSVTHFD

-231 TRDPQTGRT
+231 TRDPQTGRS

-260 LDSENLMLTGN
+260 LDSENLMFTGN

-284 GAALDKGFDVIY
+284 GAALEKGYDVIY

-326 SGADLLILDD
+326 TGADLLILDD

-367 TNITDGTLLEK
+367 TNITDGALLEK

-389 AFVPYRFLGEDIRL
+389 AFVPYRFLGDDIRL

>member
-1 MAFPQ
+1 MRTRNELYQAAMRTVSARRQMARAAAQ
-6 QFLDELIARNDILDV
+6 DARA
-21 VSSYVHLT
+21 
-29 KKGSNYFGLC
+29 
-39 PFHNE
+39 E
-44 KTPSFSVAPDK
+44 A
-55 QIYHCFGCK
+55 
-64 KGGGVI
+64 
-70 NFIMEEENLSFPD
+70 
-83 AVRFLAKRVNLEVPE
+83 
-98 EQENREGSRLRQRIL
+98 
-113 DLNREAARFYYQLLQ
+113 EAAVPGLRA
-128 QPEGKPVAE
+128 AE
-137 YLEQRRIGKKTAV
+137 DALRACGVRCA
-150 SFGLGASPNSWD
+150 LAGARGAGRAEAAAALAEARQKRD
-162 ALLTASGRSPLALEP
+162 ALLAASGRSPQALEP
-177 KFTCPLCQDTGVAE
+177 KFTCPLCQDTGVAQ

-207 EEIEAMSSLSVTSFD
+207 EEIEAMSSLSVTRFD

-231 TRDPQTGRT
+231 TRDPQTGRS

-260 LDSENLMLTGN
+260 LDSENLMFTGN

-284 GAALDKGFDVIY
+284 GAALDKGYDVIY

-311 GSDPAGEKDALLETV
+311 GSDPAGEKEALLETV

>member
-1 MAFPQ
+1 MRTRN
-6 QFLDELIARNDILDV
+6 ELYQAAMRTVSARRQTARARAEDARAEAEAAIPALR
-21 VSSYVHLT
+21 H
-29 KKGSNYFGLC
+29 
-39 PFHNE
+39 
-44 KTPSFSVAPDK
+44 A
-55 QIYHCFGCK
+55 
-64 KGGGVI
+64 
-70 NFIMEEENLSFPD
+70 EEE
-83 AVRFLAKRVNLEVPE
+83 VRACGVRCALAGARGADRSAAAAALA
-98 EQENREGSRLRQRIL
+98 
-113 DLNREAARFYYQLLQ
+113 AARQ
-128 QPEGKPVAE
+128 K
-137 YLEQRRIGKKTAV
+137 R
-150 SFGLGASPNSWD
+150 D
-162 ALLTASGRSPLALEP
+162 ALLAASGRSPLALEP
-177 KFTCPLCQDTGVAE
+177 KFTCPVCQDTGVAG
-191 GKTCQCVRREM
+191 GKTCGCVRREM

-222 TMKLDYYPN
+222 TMKLSYYPDVK
-231 TRDPQTGRT
+231 DPQLGRS
-240 VRQYMAELLADLQD
+240 VRAYMAELLDDLRAYADE
-254 YAAAFD
+254 FG

-296 ISSPDFFSRVETLHF
+296 ISSPDFFGRVETLHF
-311 GSDPAGEKDALLETV
+311 GADPGGEKETLLETAA
-326 SGADLLILDD
+326 GADLLILDD

-403 KKAME
+403 KKALE
-408 E
+408 V

>member
-1 MAFPQ
+1 MRTRN
-6 QFLDELIARNDILDV
+6 ELYQAALRTVSAR
-21 VSSYVHLT
+21 
-29 KKGSNYFGLC
+29 
-39 PFHNE
+39 
-44 KTPSFSVAPDK
+44 
-55 QIYHCFGCK
+55 
-64 KGGGVI
+64 
-70 NFIMEEENLSFPD
+70 
-83 AVRFLAKRVNLEVPE
+83 
-98 EQENREGSRLRQRIL
+98 RQRAKAAAQ
-113 DLNREAARFYYQLLQ
+113 DARAQAEAAVPGLRA
-128 QPEGKPVAE
+128 AE
-137 YLEQRRIGKKTAV
+137 DALRACGVRCA
-150 SFGLGASPNSWD
+150 LAGARGAGRAEAAAALAEARQKRD
-162 ALLTASGRSPLALEP
+162 ALLAASGRSPQALEP
-177 KFTCPLCQDTGVAE
+177 KFTCPLCQDTGVAQ

-207 EEIEAMSSLSVTSFD
+207 EEIEAMSSLSVTRFD

-231 TRDPQTGRT
+231 TRDPQTGRS

-284 GAALDKGFDVIY
+284 GSALDKGFDVIY

>member
-1 MAFPQ
+1 MRTRN
-6 QFLDELIARNDILDV
+6 ELYQAALRTVSARRQRA
-21 VSSYVHLT
+21 
-29 KKGSNYFGLC
+29 K
-39 PFHNE
+39 
-44 KTPSFSVAPDK
+44 AAA
-55 QIYHCFGCK
+55 Q
-64 KGGGVI
+64 
-70 NFIMEEENLSFPD
+70 D
-83 AVRFLAKRVNLEVPE
+83 ARAQAEAAVPE
-98 EQENREGSRLRQRIL
+98 LRAAEDALRACGVRCAL
-113 DLNREAARFYYQLLQ
+113 AGARGAGRAEAAAAL
-128 QPEGKPVAE
+128 AE
-137 YLEQRRIGKKTAV
+137 ARQKR
-150 SFGLGASPNSWD
+150 D
-162 ALLTASGRSPLALEP
+162 ALLAASGRSPQALEP
-177 KFTCPLCQDTGVAE
+177 KFTCPLCQDTGVAH

-207 EEIEAMSSLSVTSFD
+207 EEIEAMSSLSVTRFD

-231 TRDPQTGRT
+231 TRDPQTGRS

-260 LDSENLMLTGN
+260 LDSENLMFTGN

-284 GAALDKGFDVIY
+284 GSALDKGYDVIY

-326 SGADLLILDD
+326 TGADLLILDD

-367 TNITDGTLLEK
+367 TNITDGALLEK

-389 AFVPYRFLGEDIRL
+389 AFVPYRFLGDDIRL